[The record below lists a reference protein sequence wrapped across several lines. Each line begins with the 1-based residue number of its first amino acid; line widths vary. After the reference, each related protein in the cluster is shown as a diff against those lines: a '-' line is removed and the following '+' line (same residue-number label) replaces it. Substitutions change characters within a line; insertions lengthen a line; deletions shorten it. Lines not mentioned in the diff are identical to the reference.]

1 MQHNRNLRPN
11 APRAE
16 RYREIFEHSNDAIF
30 LIDPRSDRILE
41 ANPRAGAML
50 GYTHEELLATPIS
63 AVHPNEM
70 PRMLAFTEAV
80 LREGHG
86 WTDELCCR
94 TKAGE
99 FLPAEISASV
109 VEMAGQICVIAMVR
123 NIAERKRMEAA
134 LRDSEERLSRV
145 LDSAMDAIIVVDEKL
160 RITLFNEAAE
170 SAFRCPA
177 AVTLGTP
184 LRPLISDRFKDLIEV
199 SVKEFTHS
207 GWKKHYM
214 WAEALTA
221 FRADGEPFAVDISLS
236 PFEHTGAR
244 YLTLILRDVTV
255 RRQAQHRIRG
265 LRSQNARLQALVR
278 SEAGP
283 PDIIGVSAPIRRLF
297 RDIEQVA
304 TTDATVLILGET
316 GTGKELIA
324 RALHQES
331 RRQDKP
337 LVTLN
342 CAALSAG
349 LVESELFGHEKGAF
363 TGALA
368 RKLGRFELADQGTLF
383 LDEIGELPLDLQ
395 AKLLR
400 VLQEGEFER
409 VGGVS
414 TRKVDVRVIAATNRE
429 LVQTVRDGKFREDLF
444 YRLNVFPVHVPPLRE
459 RREDIDPL
467 VKYFVAKYSRK
478 IGRPIDTISPQVLD
492 TLLAYGWP
500 GNVRELEHVIERG
513 VILCH
518 DGRLDLGP
526 WLPQTPT
533 GIRGPTLQTLE
544 TRERDYIVEVLE
556 HTGWKVSGTQGAA
569 QVLGLKPTTL
579 EARMHKLGIRRRR

>member
-1 MQHNRNLRPN
+1 
-11 APRAE
+11 
-16 RYREIFEHSNDAIF
+16 
-30 LIDPRSDRILE
+30 
-41 ANPRAGAML
+41 ML
-50 GYTHEELLATPIS
+50 GYSHDELVSIPIS

-70 PRMLAFTEAV
+70 PRMLAFTDTV
-80 LREGHG
+80 LREGHS
-86 WTDELCCR
+86 WTDELSCM

-109 VEMAGQICVIAMVR
+109 LRMAGQTFVIAMVR
-123 NIAERKRMEAA
+123 DIAERKRMEAA

-160 RITLFNEAAE
+160 RISLFNRAAE
-170 SAFRCPA
+170 STFRCPA
-177 AVTLGTP
+177 PAAPGTP
-184 LRPLISDRFKDLIEV
+184 LRPLISDRFRDLIEL
-199 SVKEFTHS
+199 SVKEFAQS
-207 GWKKHYM
+207 GWEKHYT

-221 FRADGEPFAVDISLS
+221 FRADGEPFAVDITLS
-236 PFEHTGAR
+236 PFEHAGRR

-255 RRQAQHRIRG
+255 RQKAQHRLRD
-265 LRSQNARLQALVR
+265 LRSQNTRLQALVR
-278 SEAGP
+278 SEAGA
-283 PDIIGVSAPIRRLF
+283 PDIIGVSAPMRRLF

-304 TTDATVLILGET
+304 TTDSTVLILGET

-324 RALHQES
+324 RALHRQS
-331 RRQDKP
+331 RRKDKP

-349 LVESELFGHEKGAF
+349 LIESELFGHEKGAF

-409 VGGVS
+409 VGGVT
-414 TRKVDVRVIAATNRE
+414 TRKIDVRIIAATNRN
-429 LVQTVRDGKFREDLF
+429 LAHTVKDGKFREDLF
-444 YRLNVFPVHVPPLRE
+444 YRLNVFPAHVPPLRE

-467 VKYFVAKYSRK
+467 VKYLVAKLGRR
-478 IGRPIDTISPQVLD
+478 IGRPIEAISPQVLD
-492 TLLAYGWP
+492 ALMAYDWP

-518 DGRLDLGP
+518 DGRLDLGA
-526 WLPQTPT
+526 WLPRTAT
-533 GIRGPTLQTLE
+533 AVRGRTLQTLE
-544 TRERDYIVEVLE
+544 AHERDYIVEVLQ
-556 HTGWKVSGTQGAA
+556 HAGWRVSGAQGAA
-569 QVLGLKPTTL
+569 KLLGLKPTTL
-579 EARMHKLGIRRRR
+579 EARMHKLGIRRPR